1 MSVTPAFGRV
11 PALRK
16 RCPTQRIPISIRH
29 IRLSAV
35 SDKAVEARVFYWI
48 SGPSTESEIET
59 VNFAKTYPFNYI
71 VGAEFNEGEINEWMA
86 SNGKWDSSGF
96 LLEKIMARAG

>member
-1 MSVTPAFGRV
+1 
-11 PALRK
+11 
-16 RCPTQRIPISIRH
+16 
-29 IRLSAV
+29 
-35 SDKAVEARVFYWI
+35 
-48 SGPSTESEIET
+48 

-96 LLEKIMARAG
+96 LLEKIMARTGSLPPCN